1 MKNNTLKRYGNL
13 VYMGDNRW
21 PKRILIWTSEEKRKK
36 EKRSE
41 MARDRGVKRVMKQK
55 NVTPEDA
62 VNRQIRRKAAEN
74 K

>member
-1 MKNNTLKRYGNL
+1 MMR
-13 VYMGDNRW
+13 
-21 PKRILIWTSEEKRKK
+21 E
-36 EKRSE
+36 
-41 MARDRGVKRVMKQK
+41 RGVKRVTKQK